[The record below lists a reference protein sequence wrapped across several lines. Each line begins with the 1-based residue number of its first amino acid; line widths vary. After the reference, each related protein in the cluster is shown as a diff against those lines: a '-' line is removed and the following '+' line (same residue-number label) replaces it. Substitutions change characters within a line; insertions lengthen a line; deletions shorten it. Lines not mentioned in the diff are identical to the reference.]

1 MDEKEEFV
9 IAGGAAAGSLLVVAT
24 VAGVAVAVRK
34 HSQSYAVSRMKQKA
48 SPTRTTT
55 RKEAAGKRKQPNV
68 EGNTSRNQLP
78 ERREKQEEE
87 QTPEDPGRQRKTS
100 TRSSIL
106 RMKLKKPALR
116 QALLQRGRLPGQRR
130 RGGGTDLTPVD
141 IV

>member
-1 MDEKEEFV
+1 M
-9 IAGGAAAGSLLVVAT
+9 VAT

-68 EGNTSRNQLP
+68 EGNTSRNKLP
-78 ERREKQEEE
+78 ERREKQED
-87 QTPEDPGRQRKTS
+87 QAPEDPGRQRKTS

-106 RMKLKKPALR
+106 RMKLKKPAFVRRFSREGGYL
-116 QALLQRGRLPGQRR
+116 ARGRG
-130 RGGGTDLTPVD
+130 GGGTDLTPVD

>member
-1 MDEKEEFV
+1 M
-9 IAGGAAAGSLLVVAT
+9 LLVAT

-48 SPTRTTT
+48 SPTRSTT
-55 RKEAAGKRKQPNV
+55 RKEAAGKRKRPNV
-68 EGNTSRNQLP
+68 EGNTSRNKPP

-87 QTPEDPGRQRKTS
+87 GQAPEDPGRQRKTS

-106 RMKLKKPALR
+106 RMKLKKPAFVRRFSREGGYL
-116 QALLQRGRLPGQRR
+116 ARGG
-130 RGGGTDLTPVD
+130 RGGGMDLTPVD